1 MSAMNEQPGRLNR
14 ALTRLLMNHA
24 KVAESEALGRRL
36 RLITLES
43 PAFRGVAWAPG
54 QYVQIAMG
62 SAFRARA
69 YTPLDW
75 DGAAGRLRFIG
86 AVHGN
91 GPGSAWV
98 EGARPGDECDVFG
111 PRRSLDFRAIAG
123 PLVVVG
129 DETAIGLAYAAVH
142 ADPARPVTCH
152 FEVDDRAETSD
163 ALSALGLGG
172 VTMLYPKR
180 PDDGHLADLVA
191 ALTATDANVT
201 FVLSGKADTVDHL
214 RKSLKRPRAKV
225 LAKPYWAP
233 GRKGMD

>member
-1 MSAMNEQPGRLNR
+1 MNEQPGRLNR

-24 KVAESEALGRRL
+24 EVAASEALGRRL

-43 PAFRGVAWAPG
+43 PAFQGIAWAPG

-86 AVHGN
+86 VVHGN

-152 FEVDDRAETSD
+152 FEVDDVTDIGD
-163 ALSALGLGG
+163 ALAALGLGG
-172 VTMLYPKR
+172 VTTLHPKR
-180 PDDGHLADLVA
+180 PGDGHLADLEA
-191 ALTATDANVT
+191 ALTAEGTDAT

-214 RKSLKRPRAKV
+214 RKSLKRQGAKV

>member
-1 MSAMNEQPGRLNR
+1 MNEQPGRLNR

-24 KVAESEALGRRL
+24 EVVETTAPGRHL

-43 PAFRGVAWAPG
+43 PAFRGVAFAPG

-75 DGAAGRLRFIG
+75 DGAAGRLRLLG
-86 AVHGN
+86 HVHGH
-91 GPGSAWV
+91 GPGSDWV
-98 EGARPGDECDVFG
+98 ERARPGDGCDVFG
-111 PRRSLDFRAIAG
+111 PRRSLDFRAIDG

-129 DETAIGLAYAAVH
+129 DETAIGLAYAAIH
-142 ADPARPVTCH
+142 ADPARAVACH
-152 FEVDDRAETSD
+152 FEVDDKAETGE
-163 ALSALGLGG
+163 ALAALGLGG
-172 VTMLYPKR
+172 RTTLHAKR
-180 PDDGHLADLVA
+180 PGDGHLADIEA
-191 ALTATDANVT
+191 ALTAEDADAT
-201 FVLSGKADTVDHL
+201 IVLSGKADTVHRL
-214 RKSLKRPRAKV
+214 RKSLKRQGAKV